1 MKKYVPRSIQNI
13 FDRIDAYNESITNV
27 LFSEPLSTTFE
38 VVVYMSLN
46 PPTKIPPAIAADESS
61 SVSNYHL
68 YSARSLSGHHD
79 HLVPPDSARSP
90 DEYERFRNSHF
101 QAIIK
106 KSIEKFP
113 LHGDVWLATYNG
125 GNLVTLVAK
134 QRTGT
139 IITNFVDPNGG
150 PARTAH
156 RNGNNQTQTN
166 ASYTAAD
173 IRGRISGTPPTVKSS
188 GIITDT
194 FPFFNVDPV
203 TNREL
208 VDFISKGEAIGGSY
222 NSINRIW
229 YPTGQ
234 GGAFRLNSW
243 PKDGGT
249 EFLIDGGELK
259 ATTIE
264 RVMELQNPYNT
275 ARYPTTQPQSAIFAT
290 GRYQVIPVT
299 MKDHLAETGLTKQNL
314 YNEAN
319 QDRFCMTLIYGA
331 KRPDLR
337 DYLLGVAGATLNKA
351 QTNFAQEWS
360 SVPTPAGA
368 SYYGGESSSH
378 TTQETRN
385 LLERVKKA
393 NTQTRSPS

>member
-1 MKKYVPRSIQNI
+1 MKRYVPRSIQNI

-46 PPTKIPPAIAADESS
+46 PQTKIPTDAADESS
-61 SVSNYHL
+61 SVSNYYL
-68 YSARSLSGHHD
+68 FSARSLSGHHD

-106 KSIEKFP
+106 KSVEKFP

-125 GNLVTLVAK
+125 GNLVTLVAW

-156 RNGNNQTQTN
+156 RSGNNQTQTN
-166 ASYTAAD
+166 ANYSTAD
-173 IRGRISGTPPTVKSS
+173 LEGLRSGTPPTVKSS
-188 GIITDT
+188 GIIEDT
-194 FPFFNVDPV
+194 FPFFNVDPT

-229 YPTGQ
+229 YPDGR
-234 GGAFRLNSW
+234 GGGFRLNSW
-243 PKDGGT
+243 PKDDGR
-249 EFLIDGGELK
+249 EFSIEGSALK
-259 ATTIE
+259 DTKIG
-264 RVMELQNPYNT
+264 RVMTFQDPYNT
-275 ARYPTTQPQSAIFAT
+275 TRYPTSEPQSAIFAT

-299 MKDHLAETGLTKQNL
+299 MKDHLAETGLTKQDL
-314 YNEAN
+314 YNEVN

-351 QTNFAQEWS
+351 QTNFAQEWA

>member
-46 PPTKIPPAIAADESS
+46 PQTKIPTDAADESS
-61 SVSNYHL
+61 SVSNYYL
-68 YSARSLSGHHD
+68 FNARSLSGHHD

-106 KSIEKFP
+106 KSVEKFP

-125 GNLVTLVAK
+125 GNLVTLVAW

-156 RNGNNQTQTN
+156 RSGNNQTQTN
-166 ASYTAAD
+166 ANYSTAD
-173 IRGRISGTPPTVKSS
+173 LEGLRSGTPPTVKSS
-188 GIITDT
+188 GIIEDT
-194 FPFFNVDPV
+194 FPFFNVDPT

-229 YPTGQ
+229 YPDGR
-234 GGAFRLNSW
+234 GGGFRLNSW
-243 PKDGGT
+243 PKDDGR
-249 EFLIDGGELK
+249 EFSIEGSALK
-259 ATTIE
+259 DTKIG
-264 RVMELQNPYNT
+264 RVMTFQDPYNT
-275 ARYPTTQPQSAIFAT
+275 TRYPTSEPQSAIFAT

-299 MKDHLAETGLTKQNL
+299 MKDHLAETGLTKQDL
-314 YNEAN
+314 YNEVN

-351 QTNFAQEWS
+351 QTNFAQEWA

>member
-46 PPTKIPPAIAADESS
+46 PQTKKPVDAADESS
-61 SVSNYHL
+61 SVSNYYL
-68 YSARSLSGHHD
+68 FNARSLSGHHD

-106 KSIEKFP
+106 KSVEKFP
-113 LHGDVWLATYNG
+113 QHGDVWLATYNG
-125 GNLVTLVAK
+125 GNLVTLVAW

-156 RNGNNQTQTN
+156 RSGNNQTQTN
-166 ASYTAAD
+166 ANYSTAD
-173 IRGRISGTPPTVKSS
+173 LEGLRSGTPPTVKSS
-188 GIITDT
+188 GIIEDT
-194 FPFFNVDPV
+194 FPFFNVDPT

-229 YPTGQ
+229 YPDGR
-234 GGAFRLNSW
+234 GGGFRLNSW
-243 PKDGGT
+243 PKDDGR
-249 EFLIDGGELK
+249 EFSIEGSALK
-259 ATTIE
+259 DTKIG
-264 RVMELQNPYNT
+264 RVMTFQDPYNT
-275 ARYPTTQPQSAIFAT
+275 TRYPTSEPQSAIFAT

-299 MKDHLAETGLTKQNL
+299 MKDHLAETGLTKQDL
-314 YNEAN
+314 YNEVN

-351 QTNFAQEWS
+351 QTNFAQEWA

>member
-46 PPTKIPPAIAADESS
+46 PQTKIPTDAADESS
-61 SVSNYHL
+61 SVSNYYL
-68 YSARSLSGHHD
+68 FNARSLSGHHD

-106 KSIEKFP
+106 KSVEKFP

-125 GNLVTLVAK
+125 GNLVTLVAW

-156 RNGNNQTQTN
+156 RSGNNQTQTN
-166 ASYTAAD
+166 ANYSTAD
-173 IRGRISGTPPTVKSS
+173 LEGLRSGTPPTVKSS
-188 GIITDT
+188 GIIEDT
-194 FPFFNVDPV
+194 FPFFNVDPT

-229 YPTGQ
+229 YPDGR
-234 GGAFRLNSW
+234 GGGFRLNSW
-243 PKDGGT
+243 PKDDGR
-249 EFLIDGGELK
+249 EFSIEGSALK
-259 ATTIE
+259 DTKIG
-264 RVMELQNPYNT
+264 RVMTFQDPYNT
-275 ARYPTTQPQSAIFAT
+275 TRYPTSEPQSAIFAT

-299 MKDHLAETGLTKQNL
+299 MKDHLAETGLTKQDL
-314 YNEAN
+314 YNEVN

>member
-1 MKKYVPRSIQNI
+1 MKRYVPRSIQNI

-46 PPTKIPPAIAADESS
+46 PQTKIPTDAADESS
-61 SVSNYHL
+61 SVSNYYL
-68 YSARSLSGHHD
+68 FSARSLSGHHD

-106 KSIEKFP
+106 KSVEKFP

-125 GNLVTLVAK
+125 GNLVTLVAW

-156 RNGNNQTQTN
+156 RSGNNQTQTN
-166 ASYTAAD
+166 ANYSTAD
-173 IRGRISGTPPTVKSS
+173 LEGLRSGTPPTVKSS
-188 GIITDT
+188 GIIEDT
-194 FPFFNVDPV
+194 FPFFNVDPT

-229 YPTGQ
+229 YP
-234 GGAFRLNSW
+234 GGRGGGFRLNSW
-243 PKDGGT
+243 PKDDGR
-249 EFLIDGGELK
+249 EFSIEGSALK
-259 ATTIE
+259 DTKIG
-264 RVMELQNPYNT
+264 RVMVFQDPYNT
-275 ARYPTTQPQSAIFAT
+275 TRYPTSEPQSAIFAT

-299 MKDHLAETGLTKQNL
+299 MKDHLAETGLTKQDL
-314 YNEAN
+314 YNEVN